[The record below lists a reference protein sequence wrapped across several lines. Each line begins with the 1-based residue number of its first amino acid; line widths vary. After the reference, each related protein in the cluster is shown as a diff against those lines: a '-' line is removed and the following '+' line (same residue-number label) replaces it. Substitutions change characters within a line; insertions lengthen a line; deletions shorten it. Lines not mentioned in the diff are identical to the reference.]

1 MAARLMR
8 VLGDSLAN
16 SGERKFLYSRT
27 EALRSVSVLRFRD
40 V

>member
-16 SGERKFLYSRT
+16 SEERKFLYSNT
-27 EALRSVSVLRFRD
+27 EALSSVSVLHFSYA
-40 V
+40 